1 VTQVRAEALDAALAR
16 GLAPLAWVHGD
27 EPLLALEAADLIR
40 AAARRLG
47 AVERIVFE
55 GGRSFRPEALAA
67 EADSLSLFGEGKLL
81 ELRLPNR
88 PGKELGQALA
98 PIIQRLP
105 GSVRLLV
112 SSPRLDRTTMES
124 AWFAAIE
131 RNSLVVAIQPV
142 SRQQL
147 PRWIAARLASGG
159 QRADAQLLDF
169 IAERVE
175 GNLLAAHQ
183 EVLKLGLMFP
193 PGDLPVEDA
202 RAAVLN
208 VARYGAFDLV
218 EPMLAAD
225 AARALRTLE
234 GLRAEGEAGPLVLWS
249 IADTTRTLLRLHEG
263 QAAGRSMAAEMRA
276 ARVFAPRDRLFEAA
290 TRRLRT
296 ATLHH
301 ALQRTALADRMMK
314 GLLPG
319 DGWKELESV
328 ALIIAGL
335 PDTAGK
341 PGGY

>member
-1 VTQVRAEALDAALAR
+1 VTQIRAESLEAALSR

-47 AVERIVFE
+47 AVERVVFE
-55 GGRSFRPEALAA
+55 GGRNFRPEALAA

-98 PIIQRLP
+98 PIVQRLP
-105 GSVRLLV
+105 ETVRLLV
-112 SSPRLDRTTMES
+112 SSPKLDRATMET
-124 AWFAAIE
+124 AWFTSIE
-131 RNSLVVAIQPV
+131 RHSLVVAIQPV

-147 PRWIAARLASGG
+147 PRWIAARLVSGG
-159 QRADAQLLDF
+159 QRADAQLLEF

-183 EVLKLGLMFP
+183 EVLKLGLLFP
-193 PGDLPVEDA
+193 PGDLPVEDT

-218 EPMLAAD
+218 EPMLAGD
-225 AARALRTLE
+225 PARVLRTLE

-249 IADTTRTLLRLHEG
+249 IADTTRTLLRLHEA
-263 QAAGRSMAAEMRA
+263 QAAGRSIAAEMRA
-276 ARVFAPRDRLFEAA
+276 ARVFAPRDRLFDAA
-290 TRRLRT
+290 IRRLRT
-296 ATLHH
+296 SILRRT
-301 ALQRTALADRMMK
+301 LQRIALADRMMK
-314 GLLPG
+314 GLLSG

-328 ALIIAGL
+328 ALEIAGT
-335 PDTAGK
+335 PDATGK